1 MGSLWAISWAIGGIG
16 IGALSVVTPFLP
28 WEAFF
33 RIYDA
38 PLPTLAIPGFI
49 GGLLFS
55 GVLRLSA
62 RRRPL
67 HELSTRQF
75 ALWGAIGGL
84 LLALIPDL
92 LLLSGAIYAGPDATA
107 LVQLTMLIA
116 TPLVALSSATAAL
129 TFQIAK
135 RVPDPLPLP
144 GHQEMLELAREL
156 SGDPASSRGP
166 LGRRVPV
173 DRR

>member
-1 MGSLWAISWAIGGIG
+1 MGILWAFSWALGGIG
-16 IGALSVVTPFLP
+16 IGALSIVTPFLP

-33 RIYDA
+33 RVYDA
-38 PLPTLAIPGFI
+38 PLPTLAIPGFV

-55 GVLRLSA
+55 AVLRVSS

-67 HELSTRQF
+67 RELSTRQF

-92 LLLSGAIYAGPDATA
+92 LLAADFIYAGPGATA
-107 LVQLTMLIA
+107 LLQLTAIIA
-116 TPLVALSSATAAL
+116 TPMVTMGSVTAAV

-135 RVPDPLPLP
+135 RVPDPLPID
-144 GHQEMLELAREL
+144 GHQELLALVEELERH
-156 SGDPASSRGP
+156 R
-166 LGRRVPV
+166 
-173 DRR
+173 